1 MPKRPSSIKGQQT
14 IAFQKKIK
22 KAEHDSPGSVQ
33 PVAAAED
40 SFTFGSPG
48 PSAASSAEPTSKPEP
63 KTSPTTVSKKTNV
76 LTETKA

>member
-1 MPKRPSSIKGQQT
+1 MPKRPCPIKGQQT
-14 IAFQKKIK
+14 IAFQKKPK

-48 PSAASSAEPTSKPEP
+48 PSAASSAEPTSKPQP
-63 KTSPTTVSKKTNV
+63 KTTSPTTVSKKQM
-76 LTETKA
+76 